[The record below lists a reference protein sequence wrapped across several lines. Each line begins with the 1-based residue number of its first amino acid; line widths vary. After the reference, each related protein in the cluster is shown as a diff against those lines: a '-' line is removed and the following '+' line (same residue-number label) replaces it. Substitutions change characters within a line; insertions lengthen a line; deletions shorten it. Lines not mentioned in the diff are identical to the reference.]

1 MIKGTLPV
9 LYLGVENMNK
19 GVATMAD
26 IKRIEQK
33 PLLKHDLPQNTYEA
47 LLRGESI
54 NPDKI
59 ALRFFLQGEAY
70 ADQVFFTY
78 KDIIG
83 LINQTANM
91 LYDLGIRENDVVSM
105 ILPNLPQAFFTIWG
119 AEAAGIVNPINPML
133 EPAVMADIMN
143 TAETKVLVTL
153 APFPSTDIWEKVA
166 SIADQVDTL
175 ETILQVDLAN
185 YLSTIQRLAV
195 RLIRFRSGKG
205 PQVRARVLDFG
216 QTAYRYPAES
226 LVSGRVIKGDDT
238 ASYFHTGGTTGTPK
252 LAQHTHFNEVYD
264 AWAAAQF
271 IDMSP
276 EKVLFCGLPLFHVNG
291 VIVTGML
298 PFMHGA
304 SLVMGTPQGYRGDV
318 IPNFW
323 SIVEHYKINF
333 FSGVPTV
340 YSALLNVPLDEQ
352 DISFLEFAVCGAAPL
367 PVEVFRNFEEKT
379 NVRIL
384 EGYGLTEGTCIS
396 SINPPLGERRIGSIG
411 FRLPYQ
417 EMKVIQLDESDG
429 FIGDCTVDEIGT
441 IVIRGPNVFSG
452 YTEETYNRHIWID
465 AGDSE
470 GPWLNTGDLGRQDA
484 QGYFWLTGRKKEL
497 IIRGGHNIDPKLI
510 EDPLIEHPD
519 VALAAAVGRPDAHAG
534 ELPVAYVQLQ
544 PEASVT
550 EEALLA
556 YAQENIGERAA
567 VPKRI
572 HILDEMPQTVVG
584 KIFKPYLIQLEVE
597 DVFNE
602 IAGRIEGV
610 SSVEVQVTPHKLQG
624 IAADVRVK
632 AEPEV
637 NRSTLEKSLNHALG
651 QYAIYYDLTVL

>member
-1 MIKGTLPV
+1 
-9 LYLGVENMNK
+9 MNI
-19 GVATMAD
+19 GVATIAD
-26 IKRIEQK
+26 IQSIERKALRKR
-33 PLLKHDLPQNTYEA
+33 DLPQSTYEA

-54 NPDKI
+54 NPNKI

-83 LINQTANM
+83 LVNQAANM
-91 LYDLGIRENDVVSM
+91 FHDLGIGENDVVSM

-133 EPAVMADIMN
+133 EPAVMAEIMN
-143 TAETKVLVTL
+143 AAKTKVLVTL
-153 APFPSTDIWEKVA
+153 GPFPSTDIWEKVA
-166 SIADQVDTL
+166 SIVDQVDSL

-195 RLIRFRSGKG
+195 RFIRFRAGKG
-205 PQVRARVLDFG
+205 PHVRARVLDFG
-216 QTAYRYPAES
+216 GTAYRYPAES
-226 LVSGRVIKGDDT
+226 LVSGREIKGSDI

-252 LAQHTHFNEVYD
+252 LARHTHFNEIYD

-271 IDMSP
+271 IDMTP

-298 PFMHGA
+298 PLMHGA
-304 SLVMGTPQGYRGDV
+304 SLVLGTPQGYRGGV

-323 SIVEHYKINF
+323 SIVEQYKINF

-340 YSALLNVPLDEQ
+340 YSALLNVPLEEQ
-352 DISFLEFAVCGAAPL
+352 DISSLEFAVCGAAPM
-367 PVEVFRNFEEKT
+367 PVEVFKQFEEKT
-379 NVRIL
+379 KVRIL

-411 FRLPYQ
+411 YRLPFQ
-417 EMKVIQLDESDG
+417 EMKVVHLDENDA
-429 FIGDCTVDEIGT
+429 FERDCAVDEIGT

-452 YTEETYNRHIWID
+452 YTEEAHNRHVWLESAD
-465 AGDSE
+465 GQ

-484 QGYFWLTGRKKEL
+484 DGYFWLTGRKKEL

-544 PEASVT
+544 PEASAT
-550 EEALLA
+550 EETLLA

-567 VPKRI
+567 VPKAI
-572 HILDEMPQTVVG
+572 HIVDEVPQTAVG
-584 KIFKPYLIQLEVE
+584 KIFKPFLIQLEVE
-597 DVFNE
+597 DVYRE
-602 IAGRIEGV
+602 VAAAVEGV
-610 SSVEVQVTPHKLQG
+610 ANVEVSVKPHKLYG
-624 IAADVRVK
+624 IAADVQVT
-632 AEPEV
+632 AEPGVDTAALEEAL
-637 NRSTLEKSLNHALG
+637 NRALG
-651 QYAIYYDLTVL
+651 QYAVHYQLTVDSNQ

>member
-1 MIKGTLPV
+1 M
-9 LYLGVENMNK
+9 GVEIMNK
-19 GVATMAD
+19 GVATLAD
-26 IKRIEQK
+26 IKGIEQK
-33 PLLKHDLPQNTYEA
+33 LLPERSLPQNTYEA
-47 LLRGESI
+47 LLLGESI

-83 LINQTANM
+83 LVNQTANM
-91 LYDLGIRENDVVSM
+91 LHDLGIGENDVVSM

-119 AEAAGIVNPINPML
+119 AEAVGIVNPINPML
-133 EPAVMADIMN
+133 EPAAMADIMN
-143 TAETKVLVTL
+143 AAGAKVLVTL

-166 SIADQVDTL
+166 SVVDQVDTL

-195 RLIRFRSGKG
+195 RFIRFRGGKG

-226 LVSGRVIKGDDT
+226 LTSGRLIKGGDI

-252 LAQHTHFNEVYD
+252 LARHTHFNEVYD

-276 EKVLFCGLPLFHVNG
+276 QKVLFCGLPLFHVNG

-304 SLVMGTPQGYRGDV
+304 SLVLGTPQGYRGGV

-340 YSALLNVPLDEQ
+340 YSALLNVPLEEQ
-352 DISFLEFAVCGAAPL
+352 DISSLEFAVCGAAPM
-367 PVEVFRNFEEKT
+367 PVEVFRQFEAKT

-396 SINPPLGERRIGSIG
+396 SINPPFGERRIGSIG

-417 EMKVIQLDESDG
+417 EMKVVHLDENDSFDR
-429 FIGDCTVDEIGT
+429 DCAVDEIGT
-441 IVIRGPNVFSG
+441 VIIRGPNVFSG
-452 YTEETYNRHIWID
+452 YTEEMHNRHIWID
-465 AGDSE
+465 TNEGQ

-484 QGYFWLTGRKKEL
+484 EGYFWLTGRKKEL

-510 EDPLIEHPD
+510 EDPLIQHPD
-519 VALAAAVGRPDAHAG
+519 VTLAAAVGRPDAHAG

-544 PEASVT
+544 PGGAAT
-550 EEALLA
+550 EEMLLA

-567 VPKRI
+567 VPKAI
-572 HILDEMPQTVVG
+572 HIVDEVPQTAVG

-597 DVFNE
+597 DVYRE
-602 IAGRIEGV
+602 AAGALEGV
-610 SSVEVQVTPHKLQG
+610 SAVEVKASPHKLYGLAADVQVT
-624 IAADVRVK
+624 
-632 AEPEV
+632 AEPGV
-637 NRSTLEKSLNHALG
+637 DKAALEKALNHALG
-651 QYAIYYDLTVL
+651 QYAVHYQLTVISLQ